1 MLRFAAD
8 ENFNYNIVRGLLRR
22 KSDLDII
29 PIQDVG
35 LSGKDD
41 ATVLEWAAQENRIL
55 LTHDVATITKY
66 AYERINDGLPMPGV
80 FEIKMNSPLGDI
92 IEDILLLADYS
103 YEDEWDGKIVY
114 LPLKD
119 Y

>member
-55 LTHDVATITKY
+55 LTHDVTTITKY
-66 AYERINDGLPMPGV
+66 AYERINDGLAMPGV

-114 LPLKD
+114 LP
-119 Y
+119 

>member
-55 LTHDVATITKY
+55 LTHDVTTITKWLFRHSSGY
-66 AYERINDGLPMPGV
+66 PQHVVHTVL
-80 FEIKMNSPLGDI
+80 
-92 IEDILLLADYS
+92 
-103 YEDEWDGKIVY
+103 
-114 LPLKD
+114 
-119 Y
+119 